1 MPWKETSIMS
11 SRKEFVVLAQA
22 PGANIRQLCRRF
34 GISSRT
40 AYKWLT
46 RYADAGAAGLPDRS
60 RRPHHSPRRTPPAVE
75 AQVRA
80 VRNAH
85 PTWGGRKIHHY
96 LLARGVEG
104 VPSASTITAILRR
117 HGLLSTPAHA
127 APSAWRRF
135 EADAPNHLW
144 QMDFKSPIR
153 LPSGVCN
160 PLTGLRRSLAL
171 CHRAASV
178 CRPDRPHRANPT
190 DPPVYHLWAPL
201 RILSR

>member
-11 SRKEFVVLAQA
+11 SRNEFVVLAHA

-75 AQVRA
+75 AQGRA

-85 PTWGGRKIHHY
+85 PTWGGRNVHRIGPIVGTDAVQAAEKVQAVGAKDAAIRVQ
-96 LLARGVEG
+96 L
-104 VPSASTITAILRR
+104 VPGR
-117 HGLLSTPAHA
+117 
-127 APSAWRRF
+127 
-135 EADAPNHLW
+135 
-144 QMDFKSPIR
+144 
-153 LPSGVCN
+153 
-160 PLTGLRRSLAL
+160 
-171 CHRAASV
+171 RAA
-178 CRPDRPHRANPT
+178 
-190 DPPVYHLWAPL
+190 
-201 RILSR
+201 